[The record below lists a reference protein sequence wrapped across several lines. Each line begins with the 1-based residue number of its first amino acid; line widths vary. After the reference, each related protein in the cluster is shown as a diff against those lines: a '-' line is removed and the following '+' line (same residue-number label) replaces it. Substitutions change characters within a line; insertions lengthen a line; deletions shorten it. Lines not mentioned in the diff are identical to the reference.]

1 MSSNGTADMIDA
13 QNLLEEFIQASDR
26 YAETMRT
33 WAKVHLDWREG
44 NAYFDE
50 NVAADVARRAALA
63 EVQRLEHLIK
73 GTSAETVGDVA
84 VTPEAYDGAEIAKEL
99 GHN

>member
-1 MSSNGTADMIDA
+1 MIDA
-13 QNLLEEFIQASDR
+13 QKLLEEFIQASDR

-44 NAYFDE
+44 NASLDE
-50 NVAADVARRAALA
+50 DVAADVARRAALA

-73 GTSAETVGDVA
+73 GNSADSAEAVGGVA
-84 VTPEAYDGAEIAKEL
+84 VTPESYDSAEIAKEL